1 MQKPLKAESSAWN
14 ADSVLARGD
23 LVAAARRI
31 IAARRALQQ
40 ALSADLTHEPTLDIL
55 LALFVAHDA
64 GPVGFRTLAAATT
77 ITLPGIERWLRAL
90 EAEGL
95 IARPGSAAALTEAG
109 HARVSIALRA
119 VIRSQMTEHWS

>member
-1 MQKPLKAESSAWN
+1 MQKPVKPEPSAWN
-14 ADSVLARGD
+14 ANSVLARDD

-55 LALFVAHDA
+55 LALFVAHDT

-90 EAEGL
+90 EAEDL
-95 IARPGSAAALTEAG
+95 IFRPGSAAALTNTG
-109 HARVSIALRA
+109 HARVTAALRG